1 MKRTIRI
8 FKILFC
14 LLVPLNLSA
23 QLVPVTNQ
31 YMLNPLSINPAYA
44 GSRGVFNMAAF
55 YRKQWVGIKGAPETT
70 TLAMDAPV
78 SGERIGLGLTILSD
92 KIGVTKETQFN
103 TNYAYKINLKNG
115 ILSFGLGAGIYIT
128 NTAWSDLVVLDPGD
142 EYYLVDSKVF
152 IVPNFSF
159 GTYYSVNN
167 FFAGFSI
174 PKLVGQKFDFNK
186 NKYVLKNNFSDYM
199 YMFNTG
205 YVFDVSSK
213 LKFYPSALITYSA
226 DNKILYDIN
235 AHFRLMDRLWI
246 GSSYRSNRS
255 VASMFQFQLTN
266 QLKFA
271 YTYDFDFNKLRT
283 FSSGS
288 HEVMLRYEFRYKVEA
303 ISPLNF

>member
-1 MKRTIRI
+1 MKQ
-8 FKILFC
+8 ILK
-14 LLVPLNLSA
+14 LLCWIILPVNLSA

-44 GSRGVFNMAAF
+44 GNRGVLNIAAF
-55 YRKQWVGIKGAPETT
+55 YRKQWVGIKGAPETI
-70 TLAMDAPV
+70 TLATDAPFFNNKL
-78 SGERIGLGLTILSD
+78 GLGLIILND

-103 TNYAYKINLKNG
+103 TNYSYKISIKKG
-115 ILSFGLGAGIYIT
+115 TLSLGLGAGLFVT

-152 IVPNFSF
+152 VVPNFSF
-159 GTYYSVNN
+159 GAYYSVNN
-167 FFAGFSI
+167 YFAGFSI
-174 PKLVGQKFDFNK
+174 PKLLEQRFNTDK

-199 YMFNTG
+199 YLFNTG
-205 YVFDVSSK
+205 YLFSLSHNV
-213 LKFYPSALITYSA
+213 KFFPTVLIAYTA
-226 DNKILYDIN
+226 EKKILYDIN
-235 AHFRLMDRLWI
+235 AHFKFVERLWI
-246 GSSYRSNRS
+246 GASYRNDRS

-266 QLKFA
+266 QLRFA

-303 ISPLNF
+303 TSPLNF